1 MKYFIHFFLWCCF
14 LKVTFTYG
22 QVDSLDY
29 AQISGIEVEGNRK
42 TKKKVVLRELKLKAG
57 EKYLIEGLTELIQES
72 EMLLM
77 NTGLFSNVS
86 ITIKNWIGATN
97 QVVLKVSVQENWY
110 FYPAPIFEL
119 ADRNFNVWWVD
130 QKRSLDR
137 VKIGGEFAHINFT
150 GHNDRLK
157 TSLKFGFSNSLN
169 FSYRLPYINKEQ
181 TLGLSSYFSF
191 QRNRQVDYITSG
203 NKQVFFGTDEK
214 FVYQKLKSEIAFT
227 LRPKIRIFHEFI
239 FSYTQDKI
247 DQTVVD
253 ELNPYFF
260 ANNQNFQQFFLLA
273 YKLTI
278 DQTDIRPYPLNGY
291 KIRSTVE
298 KGGLG
303 VFDDLNY
310 FFVNVGYDKY
320 YTLSPGRWYF
330 SFKSVG
336 KISLVRT
343 RQSYKYNRALG
354 FGGNSLHGFEL
365 YNVNGL
371 DMAYVK
377 TSLKYKFFEN
387 KINFG
392 KLVPIKAFR
401 LMPLKLLLTLNN
413 DSGYVN
419 GPFSLE
425 NNPLNNRVLWG
436 GGIGLDLIV
445 YYDKVFQIEY
455 SINDLGENG
464 LFLNLDLNF

>member
-1 MKYFIHFFLWCCF
+1 MRYFIHTILCCF
-14 LKVTFTYG
+14 LFAAFPCFC
-22 QVDSLDY
+22 QEDSLSY
-29 AQISGIEVEGNRK
+29 AHINEIEVEGIRK
-42 TKKKVVLRELKLKAG
+42 TKMKVVLRELRLKKG
-57 EKYLIEGLTELIQES
+57 ERYLIERLSDLIQES

-77 NTGLFSNVS
+77 NTGLFSRVN
-86 ITIKNWIGATN
+86 ITIKNWIGAN
-97 QVVLKVSVQENWY
+97 NKVDLKVTIQENWY

-130 QKRSLDR
+130 QNRSLDR

-150 GHNDRLK
+150 GNNDRLK
-157 TSLKFGFSNSLN
+157 AGIKFGFTNSLT
-169 FSYRLPYINKEQ
+169 FSYRRPYINKSQ
-181 TLGLSSYFSF
+181 TLGFFSYFSYL
-191 QRNRQVDYITSG
+191 RNRQVDYITSG
-203 NKQVFFGTDEK
+203 NKQVFFGLDDK

-227 LRPKIRIFHEFI
+227 YRPKLRIFHEFI

-247 DQTVVD
+247 DQVVVD
-253 ELNPYFF
+253 ELNPNFF
-260 ANNQNFQQFFLLA
+260 TNNENFQQFFLLA
-273 YKLTI
+273 YKLTV

-291 KIRSTVE
+291 KIRSTIE

-303 VFDDLNY
+303 IFNDLNY
-310 FFVNVGYDKY
+310 FTIDLGYDKY
-320 YTLSPGRWYF
+320 YTISPDFLYF
-330 SFKSVG
+330 SFKTVG
-336 KISLVRT
+336 KTSLIRS
-343 RQSYKYNRALG
+343 RQSYKYNRAIG
-354 FGGNSLHGFEL
+354 FNGNSLHGFEL
-365 YNVNGL
+365 YNIDGL
-371 DMAYVK
+371 DMAYLK
-377 TSLKYKFFEN
+377 TSLKFKFLDK

-419 GPFSLE
+419 GPFSSE

-436 GGIGLDLIV
+436 GGLGLDFVV

-455 SINDLGENG
+455 SMNDLGENG